1 MKTFS
6 VILVCLLFSFAA
18 LAQKLNVDL
27 YAGAAN
33 YLGDLQDKDYTFD
46 QAHFAG
52 GAGLTYD
59 LTDKF
64 SIRGG
69 VMFSRLSADDKFG
82 RNKDRNLN
90 FTTNI
95 VEGHLG
101 LLYYITRLQ
110 DHALTPYVFGGV
122 ALFHI
127 NPYTFD
133 TTGKKF
139 YLQPLNTEGQ
149 GFTTGV
155 SEYKLTNFAIPFG
168 GGVKLSLSEN
178 LNVGLELGFRK
189 TFSDYLDDVSSDYVD
204 QASLFANR
212 GADAADLAF
221 RGDELKNGATYPAA
235 GTARGSAKNKDM
247 YYFTTLTASYRLG
260 NLFGGGGGRS
270 KKYGCP
276 VAF

>member
-1 MKTFS
+1 MKTFL
-6 VILVCLLFSFAA
+6 VIVVCLLFSFVA

-82 RNKDRNLN
+82 RNKARNLN

-101 LLYYITRLQ
+101 LQYYITRL
-110 DHALTPYVFGGV
+110 DCRITFPFAVASCFHASRLM
-122 ALFHI
+122 I
-127 NPYTFD
+127 
-133 TTGKKF
+133 
-139 YLQPLNTEGQ
+139 
-149 GFTTGV
+149 
-155 SEYKLTNFAIPFG
+155 KLDGIKP
-168 GGVKLSLSEN
+168 
-178 LNVGLELGFRK
+178 
-189 TFSDYLDDVSSDYVD
+189 
-204 QASLFANR
+204 
-212 GADAADLAF
+212 
-221 RGDELKNGATYPAA
+221 
-235 GTARGSAKNKDM
+235 GT
-247 YYFTTLTASYRLG
+247 
-260 NLFGGGGGRS
+260 
-270 KKYGCP
+270 
-276 VAF
+276 